1 MRQNASLDA
10 SFWINCHRVGTL
22 DQIFDYFR
30 IYVCEEVK
38 REILSPLSRIGILA
52 QDAVIFQQKFSQGEV
67 LVTEPTKIPKDTFHT
82 AEDKAILLAEEMD
95 FVLLIDNGPPFEYAI
110 ARGLKAINT
119 AAFIVFLCSE
129 DILSIQEAKLK
140 LIALRGLLR
149 EAIIKQNLERIMLL
163 GGE

>member
-10 SFWINCHRVGTL
+10 SFWINCHRVGIL
-22 DQIFDYFR
+22 NEIFDYFR

-38 REILSPLSRIGILA
+38 GEILSPLSRIGILA
-52 QDAVIFQQKFSQGEV
+52 QDAVIFQQKLSQGEV
-67 LVTEPTKIPKDTFHT
+67 LVMDPTKIPKDTFHT

-95 FVLLIDNGPPFEYAI
+95 FVLLIDNGSPFEYAI
-110 ARGLKAINT
+110 AHGLKAINT

-129 DILSIQEAKLK
+129 ENLPIQEAKLK
-140 LIALRGLLR
+140 LIALRGLMR
-149 EAIIKQNLERIMLL
+149 EGIIKQNLERIMLL